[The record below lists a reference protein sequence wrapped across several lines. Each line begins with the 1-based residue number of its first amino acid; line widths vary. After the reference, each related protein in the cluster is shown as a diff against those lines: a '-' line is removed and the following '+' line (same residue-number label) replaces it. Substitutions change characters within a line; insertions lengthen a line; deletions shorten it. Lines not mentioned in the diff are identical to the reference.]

1 MTILLFGHL
10 DVVLWF
16 SQSNGLVLGSLAG
29 SRELNSNKSLLLLIC
44 ESLLTFLNFF
54 FRGLQPVLCVLTK
67 FWRLCSHLFSRQ
79 CQLQV
84 HLCTE
89 SPHWKAVFYHFFFH
103 HLQYFPVAAVQ
114 LKRFS
119 ITNKTKPACT
129 FLEIITVRSIKWN
142 NIRKCLYEKQ
152 LLTGNT
158 MCNLWPYQN
167 FNSS

>member
-67 FWRLCSHLFSRQ
+67 F
-79 CQLQV
+79 
-84 HLCTE
+84 
-89 SPHWKAVFYHFFFH
+89 
-103 HLQYFPVAAVQ
+103 
-114 LKRFS
+114 
-119 ITNKTKPACT
+119 
-129 FLEIITVRSIKWN
+129 
-142 NIRKCLYEKQ
+142 
-152 LLTGNT
+152 
-158 MCNLWPYQN
+158 
-167 FNSS
+167 